1 MNDSAKTMLLNVAL
15 GAFDAVMQKE
25 RPGSTRGT
33 RLVRVGGRLSIL
45 LGEFRQRAWA
55 GPALEKADGL
65 FDEFNAMIAAVP
77 ADGIW
82 DDQMMVH
89 IGLALFESVRAE
101 ESGFRRTRLDKGI
114 ERVLELLEPW
124 DVEALPVS
132 RGVVV
137 ARLGDRFVA
146 RGEEVFA

>member
-1 MNDSAKTMLLNVAL
+1 MNDKVKAFLLQTTMGAL
-15 GAFDAVMQKE
+15 DVVRQE
-25 RPGSTRGT
+25 QRPGSSRATKLERSID
-33 RLVRVGGRLSIL
+33 RVAMLVD
-45 LGEFRQRAWA
+45 EFRREGWHRTEQ
-55 GPALEKADGL
+55 EKAAGL
-65 FDEFNAMIAAVP
+65 VDEFNALITGIP

-82 DDQMMVH
+82 NDQMMVH